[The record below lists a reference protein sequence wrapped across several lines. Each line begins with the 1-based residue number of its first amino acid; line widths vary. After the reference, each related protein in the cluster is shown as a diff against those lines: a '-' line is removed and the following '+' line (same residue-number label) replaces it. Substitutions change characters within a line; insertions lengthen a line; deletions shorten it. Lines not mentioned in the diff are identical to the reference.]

1 MLEDFFQIIINLK
14 NVQRKGWK
22 NKLDLKNPES
32 VADHSYSMT
41 LMALIL
47 SEIQGMNTKKIVKMS
62 LLHDLVESVVG
73 DFTPDEI
80 TKSKK
85 LDLENNAMQKIL
97 AELPDNLTEAYQQI
111 WNEFQMRRSE
121 ESVFVHE
128 MDKLEMAFQA
138 KTYLNKGFPKEKIQS
153 FIDTAN
159 KEIQNKQLQKIMSNL
174 FQ

>member
-22 NKLDLKNPES
+22 NKLDLKNSES
-32 VADHSYSMT
+32 VADHSYSMAF
-41 LMALIL
+41 MALVI
-47 SEIQGMNTKKIVKMS
+47 SEIQGMDTKKIVKMS

-80 TKSKK
+80 TKTKK
-85 LDLENNAMQKIL
+85 HELENNSMKKII
-97 AELPDNLTEAYQQI
+97 ANLPNNLSHEYQQI
-111 WNEFQMRRSE
+111 WDEFQIHQSE

-128 MDKLEMAFQA
+128 IDKLEMAFQA
-138 KTYLNKGFPKEKIQS
+138 KTYLDKGFPKEKIQL
-153 FIDTAN
+153 FIDAAN
-159 KEIQNKQLQKIMSNL
+159 KEIRNTYLKKIMANL

>member
-1 MLEDFFQIIINLK
+1 LLEDFFQIIINLK

-22 NKLDLKNPES
+22 NKLDLKNSES

-47 SEIQGMNTKKIVKMS
+47 SDIQRMDTKKIVKMS

-80 TKSKK
+80 SKFK
-85 LDLENNAMQKIL
+85 KQELENKSMKNIL
-97 AELPDNLTEAYQQI
+97 AKLPNNLINEYQQI
-111 WNEFQMRRSE
+111 WDEYQMHQSK
-121 ESVFVHE
+121 ESIFVHE
-128 MDKLEMAFQA
+128 IDKLEMAFQA
-138 KTYLNKGFPKEKIQS
+138 KTYLDKGLPREKIQA

-159 KEIQNKQLQKIMSNL
+159 REIKNKQLQKIMSNL

>member
-22 NKLDLKNPES
+22 NKLDLKNSES

-47 SEIQGMNTKKIVKMS
+47 SEIQGMDTKKIVKMS
-62 LLHDLVESVVG
+62 LLHDLAESVVG
-73 DFTPDEI
+73 DLTPDEI

-85 LDLENNAMQKIL
+85 LELENNAMKKIL
-97 AELPDNLTEAYQQI
+97 TELPNNLTEEYQEI
-111 WNEFQMRRSE
+111 WNEFQMHQSE

-128 MDKLEMAFQA
+128 IDKLEMAFQA
-138 KTYLNKGFPKEKIQS
+138 NTYLKKGFPMEKIQS
-153 FIDTAN
+153 FIDNAN
-159 KEIQNKQLQKIMSNL
+159 NEIQNKQLQKIMSNL